1 MKISHKINIIL
12 ILILFL
18 YSAFFILI
26 FRAYESSRHDQKT
39 DKIIK
44 YHINKIVEE
53 SQVIISNML
62 LKQHEAIDIYF
73 ERLLKKDKNII
84 SIHLLNNDELNYR
97 LKTISHSEN
106 NQNVFIEK
114 NRNSFVLYHKLKFG
128 NTNFGV
134 LKKMVMIKNDGWFTS
149 SDFRKILIYLFSA
162 LLIQVIVLSFL
173 IKQTTIKPLEKIC
186 KQLQPLK
193 QGNYNIALSEQSTE
207 EFIFLKNNI
216 SSIIFDLKN
225 YHEEKMRHKNL
236 IAIGKSASMIA
247 HDIRR
252 PFTSLITF
260 LDILRYNN
268 VDQTF
273 IQEGI
278 REIKSLLNSTDTML
292 KELHEFTQDT
302 ENDKKP
308 FDLQTLI
315 TSALVDTFR
324 NDTGRLD
331 IKFSYVFG
339 HTKAV
344 CCNREKILRVFQNIL
359 ENAEQA
365 LEGKGNIWF
374 ETKDIYVSGQEML
387 EINISNNGPP
397 IPKEFIPKLFDP
409 FFSKGK
415 KHGTGLGLSICH
427 KIVSVHGGTIF
438 TRSLPKKTSF
448 IIVLPSS
455 DLKITRYDDILIRHT
470 REIPHVTELPFRH
483 GYCSDFLATRI
494 VNKM

>member
-26 FRAYESSRHDQKT
+26 IRAYESSRRDQKT
-39 DKIIK
+39 DKIIN

-53 SQVIISNML
+53 SQVIISNLL

-73 ERLLKKDKNII
+73 DRLRKKDKNIL
-84 SIHLLNNDELNYR
+84 SINLLNSDELNNQ
-97 LKTISHSEN
+97 LKRIFLYEN
-106 NQNVFIEK
+106 NQDVFIEK
-114 NRNSFVLYHKLKFG
+114 KRNKFSLYHKLKFG

-134 LKKMVMIKNDGWFTS
+134 LKKKVTIEYDGLLTISDYREMIF
-149 SDFRKILIYLFSA
+149 FLFSA
-162 LLIQVIVLSFL
+162 LLIQVVVLSFM
-173 IKQTTIKPLEKIC
+173 IKKTTIKPLKQIC

-193 QGNYNIALSEQSTE
+193 HGNYNIALSEQSSE
-207 EFIFLKNNI
+207 EFRFLKNNI
-216 SSIIFDLKN
+216 SSIIVDLKN
-225 YHEEKMRHKNL
+225 YQEEKMRHKNL
-236 IAIGKSASMIA
+236 IAIGNSASMIA

-260 LDILRYNN
+260 LDILRHHK
-268 VDQTF
+268 VDQAF

-292 KELHEFTQDT
+292 KELLEFTQDT
-302 ENDKKP
+302 EPDKKP
-308 FDLQTLI
+308 YNLQTLI
-315 TSALVDTFR
+315 TSALVNTFR
-324 NDTGRLD
+324 NGADRLD
-331 IKFSYVFG
+331 IELNYVFG

-344 CCNREKILRVFQNIL
+344 YCNREKILRVFHNIL

-374 ETKDIYVSGQEML
+374 ESKDLFVSGQAML

-427 KIVSVHGGTIF
+427 KIVSVHGGKIY
-438 TRSLPKKTSF
+438 TRSLPEKTSF
-448 IIVLPSS
+448 IVVLPSY
-455 DLKITRYDDILIRHT
+455 DLETDIHEDTLINHT
-470 REIPHVTELPFRH
+470 REIRPTTELPLRYNYH
-483 GYCSDFLATRI
+483 MDSLSTRI
-494 VNKM
+494 VDKM